1 MQTQVNQQMR
11 ILVTGATG
19 FIGRRLLSRLDRAVV
34 LTRNIERAKEQLAGC
49 NVSVFGWDPA
59 SEPAPP
65 EAFHDVDAVIHL
77 AGDPVANGRWRKEK
91 KARIR
96 DSRVQGT
103 RNLVATLA
111 DLSAKP
117 KVLVSASA
125 VGFYGTRGDEELDE
139 ASPAGNDFLA
149 DVCFH
154 WEAEA
159 RKAEA
164 VGIRVVMPRV
174 GMVLGKEG
182 GALSKML
189 RPFKMCV
196 GGRLG
201 NGRQWWPWI
210 HANDMVNLI
219 LFAVENDGLAGPVN
233 GTSPNPVTNREFTKT
248 LARVLRRPAIFPMPR
263 FMLRALFG
271 EFGGVLMTSQRALP
285 SAVLDAGFSF
295 EYPLLEEALRAAVK
309 N

>member
-1 MQTQVNQQMR
+1 MQTKVNQQMR
-11 ILVTGATG
+11 ILITGATG

-34 LTRNIERAKEQLAGC
+34 LTRDIERAKEQLAGC
-49 NVSVFGWDPA
+49 NVSVFGWDSA

-77 AGDPVANGRWRKEK
+77 AGDPVASGRWRKKK

-96 DSRVQGT
+96 DSRVHGT

-111 DLSAKP
+111 DLSSKP

-139 ASPAGNDFLA
+139 ASPVGNDFLA

-189 RPFKMCV
+189 RPFKMCL

-210 HANDMVNLI
+210 HADDLVKLI

-263 FMLRALFG
+263 FMLHALFG

-309 N
+309 A